1 MKTLLLGTVA
11 SLWCAA
17 SLSAAPALSAAQ
29 AVALAQAHLQERGL
43 AEQHYISALKLES
56 GDARRSAYHWAV
68 TWSTPVPVSDVKK
81 ELGLEIKMDGS
92 IVSLVKGPANRS
104 PTTGK
109 FDPNGPTGLQNHR
122 TRANRTSILD
132 LKH

>member
-1 MKTLLLGTVA
+1 MKTLWVA
-11 SLWCAA
+11 LTCAVLCTA

-29 AVALAQAHLQERGL
+29 AVAIAQASLHERGL
-43 AEQHYISALKLES
+43 TAAHYISALKLEA
-56 GDARRSAYHWAV
+56 GDARRSKHHWAV

-122 TRANRTSILD
+122 TRADRTSILD